1 VIRVRFLGQ
10 KSLFQGDLVEDGVG
24 CAGFALKKFFT
35 SKRKEA
41 NRDPFCMRF
50 ACSFQVLAS
59 IFRNYSLISV
69 YIVQG
74 LYEHCLTFLNLQ
86 ELDLYCMSLG
96 MSWPPLE
103 ASSGGLP
110 AVLKVGS
117 RSKICHTFPI
127 IFLHKCLCFL
137 FVIVSNDWQNYRSF
151 LYVITS

>member
-1 VIRVRFLGQ
+1 VRRFR
-10 KSLFQGDLVEDGVG
+10 F
-24 CAGFALKKFFT
+24 KKNLT

-41 NRDPFCMRF
+41 KRDPFCMRF
-50 ACSFQVLAS
+50 ACSLQVLTS

-69 YIVQG
+69 YSVQG

-103 ASSGGLP
+103 ASAGGLP

-117 RSKICHTFPI
+117 RSNIRDI
-127 IFLHKCLCFL
+127 
-137 FVIVSNDWQNYRSF
+137 
-151 LYVITS
+151 